1 MINTDS
7 SLFRARGVRVL
18 IVPPVHRTP
27 RNITLMSEGPCGI
40 IAVACVDICAGII
53 LDFMSLRA
61 AKAHLFNPIH
71 ANYGLGHGCTESL
84 CKCCGCCR
92 EPGDEI
98 DSRERDPLISQPRT
112 QQPEQA
118 PQMQVTER

>member
-7 SLFRARGVRVL
+7 SLFCARGVRVL

-40 IAVACVDICAGII
+40 IAVACVDVCAGII

-61 AKAHLFNPIH
+61 AKAHLFNRIH
-71 ANYGLGHGCTESL
+71 ANCGLGHGCTEGL

-92 EPGDEI
+92 DHADEI